1 MSTVEP
7 FFTALLAAL
16 VLHQPLTARTFAG
29 GAIVV
34 AAVMLINLGREPLG
48 GGSRVLPGASRAQ

>member
-16 VLHQPLTARTFAG
+16 VLNQPLASRTFLG
-29 GAIVV
+29 GTIIV
-34 AAVMLINLGREPLG
+34 AAVTLINLGRE
-48 GGSRVLPGASRAQ
+48 RVGADGEAMPA